1 MTTAA
6 IVGSG
11 PNGLAAAVTLAT
23 AGVEVTV
30 YEANERIGGGTRS
43 SELTLPGLM
52 HDECSGFHPLGI
64 DTPFSRSVDLAG
76 QGLRYL
82 WPEVQ
87 YSSPLDNTGRGGAA
101 LRSASETADGLGD
114 KRWSN
119 LFGPTA
125 ANFTEIS
132 EDMLQPIVGIP
143 SHPLKLARF
152 GGPAALPA
160 MAIAKILSS
169 PESKALWAG
178 AAAHAFRPFSSP
190 FSSAIGMALISAGH
204 AYGWPVAEGGSRAI
218 TDAMATI
225 IRSHG
230 GTIETSRTVTTLA
243 ELGSPTIVM
252 LDTSPQ
258 AAASIAGERMK
269 DRVAKAYRSYR
280 HGPAAFKVDF
290 AIEGGVPWLHL
301 ASRRAG
307 TVHLGGTYEEVA
319 AAEKETCT
327 GRMPERPFVLVGQQ
341 YLADPGRSDNN
352 VHPVYSYAHVPAGY
366 TGDATD
372 AIVAQ
377 FERFAPGFRDRI
389 LATHVRSATEMAR
402 YNANYVGGDIVTGAN
417 DPRQLIFRP
426 YRTLNPY
433 ETGIDGVY
441 ICSAATPPGAGAHG
455 MCGYNAAKQAL
466 AAIGM

>member
-11 PNGLAAAVTLAT
+11 PNGLAAAVTLAA
-23 AGVEVTV
+23 AGLQVTV

-43 SELTLPGLM
+43 SELTLPGLV

-76 QGLRYL
+76 HGLRYL

-87 YSSPLDNTGRGGAA
+87 YSNPLDSTGRGGVAF
-101 LRSASETADGLGD
+101 RSVVETADKLSD
-114 KRWSN
+114 NRWSRI
-119 LFGPTA
+119 FGPMA
-125 ANFTEIS
+125 ANFAEIS
-132 EDMLQPIVGIP
+132 EEILQPIVGVP
-143 SHPLKLARF
+143 ERPLSLARF
-152 GGPAALPA
+152 GARAALPA
-160 MAIAKILSS
+160 AALAKVLST

-178 AAAHAFRPFSSP
+178 VAAHAFRPFSSP
-190 FSSAIGMALISAGH
+190 FSSSIGMALASAGH
-204 AYGWPVAEGGSRAI
+204 THGWPVAEGGSKSI
-218 TDAMATI
+218 TDAMASI
-225 IRSHG
+225 VRSHG
-230 GTIETSRTVTTLA
+230 GRIETGRMIASLA
-243 ELGSPTIVM
+243 ELESPTIVM
-252 LDTSPQ
+252 LDTSPR
-258 AAASIAGERMK
+258 AAVSIAGAKMAE
-269 DRVAKAYRSYR
+269 RVAKAYRSYR
-280 HGPAAFKVDF
+280 HGPAAFKMDF
-290 AIEGGVPWLHL
+290 AVEGGVPWLHP

-307 TVHLGGTYEEVA
+307 TVHLGGTYEEIST
-319 AAEKETCT
+319 AEKEVCA

-341 YLADPGRSDNN
+341 YLADPDRSHNN

-372 AIVAQ
+372 AIIAQ
-377 FERFAPGFRDRI
+377 FERFAPGFRDRV
-389 LATHVRSATEMAR
+389 LATHVRSAPDMAR
-402 YNANYVGGDIVTGAN
+402 YNANYIGGDIVTGAN
-417 DPRQLIFRP
+417 DPRQLVFRP

-455 MCGYNAAKQAL
+455 MCGYNAAKEAL